1 LCVLQNLRFSYISL
15 FFTFTVQIK
24 FVEKMKLLLLSFS
37 LILCGIISAQ
47 NWQFFVDSIP
57 TLSSPRACDL
67 NNDGI
72 KDLVFGGGTD
82 GVYSNNGIMA
92 LNGND
97 GTLLWKRPARNEVF
111 GSALFLD
118 ITNDGIKDVF
128 MVGRQAQLL
137 AINGQNG
144 ALLWDYFPYNVN
156 PGDSGLYNFYNPQW
170 IDDVSGDGIMDLLVA
185 NGGDHA
191 APVWDTTRPPG
202 HLMVVNSVNGNLIAK
217 AVVPDSAETY
227 CSPLVVDLNGSGTKF
242 VLYGTGG
249 ETLGGSFWAC
259 PLMALLNNSLAPSI
273 PIATD
278 PNFGFI
284 APASVYKNAIGEAF
298 IYVQSY
304 SGALYKIKG
313 GDLSVQWSYDLPNTE
328 SSAQPVIGNFTGN
341 NTPDVF
347 LSLAKGTSSGYTDY
361 YQVMLDGASGQ
372 VVLKDSIG
380 NLQFASG
387 NAIDLNNDGRDEA
400 VLSVN
405 YFENGHWKHR
415 LQSFDF
421 VSNTIQSLVPT
432 TSGVNLG
439 STPLFTDLDGDSN
452 IDLIYLVR
460 KDSLNPVAWKGVYA
474 RKRELNSV
482 FPNTGIAWGSYLGT
496 MNTGE
501 YFNTSTNCGPGSLI
515 SSVSVTQPTCNGT
528 STGSIVPTVNLGTP
542 PYTYVWSNG
551 STAAQLTNVPAGTYT
566 LQVTDNANCF
576 EIYNTTLVDP
586 YAITFGGIV
595 PPTCPGDT
603 NGQAVVNSTGCP
615 CMFSTC
621 VFLWENGITTKPNY
635 TLGEGWA
642 TITITH
648 PDGCIVVDSV
658 FIPYSSPV
666 VGGSQITDVSCN
678 GLSDG
683 LIQVTPGA
691 SSGLNCTWSNGNTT
705 PVLPSLSAGTY
716 TLFASD
722 SRPCYDT
729 LQFTVTQPDSVTA
742 TFSTSNETCFDANN
756 GSIQIL
762 ATGGVG
768 GYSYQLNGQSVVNP
782 IDSLGA
788 GTYPISIV
796 DSNNCISQ
804 VYIEAIYAPS
814 ALSLSI
820 SSTPES
826 ALNSLDGTATATVS
840 GGTPPY
846 SYQWDDPNQ
855 QTNNAAVYLTKDWYT
870 LTVIDSNNCVI
881 TDSVFIGILGMMP
894 NVNFQLQVYPNPT
907 IDKLNFSEKIDAW
920 TLFDVQGSIVDEG
933 GTTSQISVKGVSE
946 GVYYLHFS
954 KQGWVFNE
962 KIIKLSEQE

>member
-1 LCVLQNLRFSYISL
+1 MRI
-15 FFTFTVQIK
+15 
-24 FVEKMKLLLLSFS
+24 KMKTILLTFS
-37 LILCGIISAQ
+37 LGICGMLSAQ

-82 GVYSNNGIMA
+82 GVFSNNGIMA
-92 LNGND
+92 INGND

-156 PGDSGLYNFYNPQW
+156 PADSGLYNFYNPQW
-170 IDDVSGDGIMDLLVA
+170 IDDVSGDGIVDLLVA
-185 NGGDHA
+185 NGGDHS

-202 HLMVVNSVNGNLIAK
+202 HLMVVNSVNGSLIAK

-227 CSPLVVDLNGSGTKF
+227 CSPIVVDLNGTGTKH

-259 PLMALLNNSLAPSI
+259 PLMSLLNNTLAPSI
-273 PIATD
+273 PIVTD

-284 APASVYKNAIGEAF
+284 APASFYKTAIGESY
-298 IYVQSY
+298 IYLQSY

-361 YQVMLDGASGQ
+361 YQVLLDGATGH

-387 NAIDLNNDGRDEA
+387 NAVDLNNDGRDEA

-421 VSNTIQSLVPT
+421 VAHTLQSLVPT

-439 STPLFTDLDGDSN
+439 STPLFTDLDGDAN
-452 IDLIYLVR
+452 LDLVYLVK

-474 RKRELNSV
+474 RKLELNSV

-515 SSVSVTQPTCNGT
+515 TSVSINQPTCNGT
-528 STGSIVPTVNLGTP
+528 STGSIIPTVNLGTP

-576 EIYNTTLVDP
+576 EIYTTTLVDP
-586 YAITFGGIV
+586 YVITFGGIV

-603 NGQAVVNSTGCP
+603 NGQAVVNSSGCP

-678 GLSDG
+678 GLNDG
-683 LIQVTPGA
+683 SIQVTPGGA
-691 SSGLNCTWSNGNTT
+691 SGLNCNWSNGNAT

-716 TLFASD
+716 TLYASD

-729 LQFTVTQPDSVTA
+729 LQFTVNQPDSITA
-742 TFSTSNETCFDANN
+742 TFTVAHETCFDANN

-762 ATGGVG
+762 PAGGVG
-768 GYSYQLNGQSVVNP
+768 AYTYQSNGLTVTNP
-782 IDSLGA
+782 MDSLGA
-788 GTYPISIV
+788 GTYPISII
-796 DSNNCISQ
+796 DSNNCVSPI
-804 VYIEAIYAPS
+804 YIQTINSPS
-814 ALSLSI
+814 ALSI
-820 SSTPES
+820 TITSTPES
-826 ALNSLDGTATATVS
+826 TLSALDGTATANVS

-855 QTNNAAVYLTKDWYT
+855 QTNNTATYLTQGWYI
-870 LTVIDSNNCVI
+870 VSAIDSNSCYI
-881 TDSVFIGILGMMP
+881 SDSVFIGVTGISDLESSRLIA
-894 NVNFQLQVYPNPT
+894 FPNPT
-907 IDKLNFSEKIDAW
+907 NGVIKFNYPIENWTLLDANGKALQQGVFNTEIDLNSYSSGSYTLQITGAEAPLNFKV
-920 TLFDVQGSIVDEG
+920 F
-933 GTTSQISVKGVSE
+933 KVS
-946 GVYYLHFS
+946 
-954 KQGWVFNE
+954 N
-962 KIIKLSEQE
+962 

>member
-1 LCVLQNLRFSYISL
+1 MG
-15 FFTFTVQIK
+15 QIK
-24 FVEKMKLLLLSFS
+24 FAQNMKLFLLSFS
-37 LILCGIISAQ
+37 FILCGMVSAQ

-67 NNDGI
+67 NNDGV

-82 GVYSNNGIMA
+82 GVFSNNGIMA
-92 LNGND
+92 VNGLD
-97 GTLLWKRPARNEVF
+97 GSLLWKRPARNEVF

-170 IDDVSGDGIMDLLVA
+170 IDDVSGDGIVDLLVA
-185 NGGDHA
+185 NGGDHS

-202 HLMVVNSVNGNLIAK
+202 HLMVVNSVNGSLIAK

-227 CSPLVVDLNGSGTKF
+227 CSPIVVDLNGTGTKH

-259 PLMALLNNSLAPSI
+259 PLMSLLNNTLAPSI
-273 PIATD
+273 PIVTD

-284 APASVYKNAIGEAF
+284 APASFYKTAIGESY
-298 IYVQSY
+298 IYLQSY
-304 SGALYKIKG
+304 SGAVYKIKG

-361 YQVMLDGASGQ
+361 YQVLLDGASGH

-387 NAIDLNNDGRDEA
+387 NAVDLNNDGRDEA

-421 VSNTIQSLVPT
+421 VAHTLQSLVPT

-439 STPLFTDLDGDSN
+439 STPLFTDLDGDAN
-452 IDLIYLVR
+452 LDLVYLVK
-460 KDSLNPVAWKGVYA
+460 KDSLNPVAWMGVYA
-474 RKRELNSV
+474 RKLELNIV

-501 YFNTSTNCGPGSLI
+501 YLNTSTNCGPGSLI
-515 SSVSVTQPTCNGT
+515 TNVSVNQPTCNGT
-528 STGSIVPTVNLGTP
+528 STGSIIPTVTLGTP

-551 STAAQLTNVPAGTYT
+551 STAAQLTNVSAGTYT

-576 EIYNTTLVDP
+576 EIYTTTLVDP
-586 YAITFGGIV
+586 YVITFGGIV

-603 NGQAVVNSTGCP
+603 NGQAVVNSSGCP

-666 VGGSQITDVSCN
+666 VGGSQITDVSCY
-678 GLSDG
+678 GLNDG
-683 LIQVTPGA
+683 SIQVTPGGA
-691 SSGLNCTWSNGNTT
+691 SGLICTWSNGNAT

-716 TLFASD
+716 TLYASD

-729 LQFTVTQPDSVTA
+729 LQFTVNQPDSITA
-742 TFSTSNETCFDANN
+742 TFSVAHETCFDANN

-762 ATGGVG
+762 AAGGVG
-768 GYSYQLNGQSVVNP
+768 AYTYQSNGLTVTNP
-782 IDSLGA
+782 MDSLGA
-788 GTYPISIV
+788 GTYPISII
-796 DSNNCISQ
+796 DSNNCVSQ
-804 VYIEAIYAPS
+804 IYIQTINSPS
-814 ALSLSI
+814 ALSI
-820 SSTPES
+820 TITSTPES
-826 ALNSLDGTATATVS
+826 TLSALDGTATANVF

-855 QTNNAAVYLTKDWYT
+855 QTNNTATYLTQGWYI
-870 LTVIDSNNCVI
+870 VSIIDSNSCYI
-881 TDSVFIGILGMMP
+881 SDSVFIGVTGISDLESSRLIA
-894 NVNFQLQVYPNPT
+894 FPNPT
-907 IDKLNFSEKIDAW
+907 NGVIKFNYPIENWTLLDANGKALQQGVFNTEIDLNSYSSGSYTLQITGAEAPLNFKV
-920 TLFDVQGSIVDEG
+920 F
-933 GTTSQISVKGVSE
+933 KVS
-946 GVYYLHFS
+946 
-954 KQGWVFNE
+954 N
-962 KIIKLSEQE
+962 

>member
-1 LCVLQNLRFSYISL
+1 
-15 FFTFTVQIK
+15 
-24 FVEKMKLLLLSFS
+24 LS
-37 LILCGIISAQ
+37 ICGIINAQ
-47 NWQFFVDSIP
+47 NWQFFIDSIP

-72 KDLVFGGGTD
+72 KDIVFGGGTD

-92 LNGND
+92 VNGHN

-111 GSALFLD
+111 GSALFMD

-128 MVGRQAQLL
+128 IAGRQAQLL

-144 ALLWDYFPYNVN
+144 NLIWDYFPYNVN

-170 IDDVSGDGIMDLLVA
+170 IDDVSGDGMMDLLVA
-185 NGGDHA
+185 NGGDHD

-202 HLMVVNSVNGNLIAK
+202 HLMVVNSMNGALIAK

-227 CSPLVVDLNGSGTKF
+227 CSAVVVDLNGSGTKY

-259 PLMALLNNSLAPSI
+259 PLIALLGNTLAPSI
-273 PIATD
+273 PIVTD
-278 PNFGFI
+278 PDFGFI
-284 APASVYKNAIGEAF
+284 APPSFHKDAIGEAYIF
-298 IYVQSY
+298 VQSY

-341 NTPDVF
+341 SKPDVF
-347 LSLAKGTSSGYTDY
+347 LGLAKGTSSGYSDY
-361 YQVMLDGASGQ
+361 YQVLLDGASGN

-387 NAIDLNNDGRDEA
+387 NAVDLNNDGRDEA

-415 LQSFDF
+415 LKSFDF
-421 VSNTIQSLVPT
+421 VSNTIQTLGPT
-432 TSGVNLG
+432 HAGVNLG
-439 STPLFTDLDGDSN
+439 STPLFTNLDQDATM
-452 IDLIYLVR
+452 DLIYLVK
-460 KDSLNPVAWKGVYA
+460 KDSLNPIGWKGVYA
-474 RKRELNSV
+474 RKLELSSV
-482 FPNTGIAWGSYLGT
+482 FPNAGIAWGSYLGT
-496 MNTGE
+496 INTGE

-515 SSVSVTQPTCNGT
+515 TSVSVNQPTCNGT
-528 STGSIVPTVNLGTP
+528 PTGSIIPTVNLGTP

-551 STAAQLTNVPAGTYT
+551 STASQLSNVPAGTYA
-566 LQVTDNANCF
+566 LQVTDNANCY
-576 EIYNTTLVDP
+576 EIFTTTLVDP
-586 YAITFGGIV
+586 YIVTFGGIV
-595 PPTCPGDT
+595 APTCPGDT
-603 NGQAVVNSTGCP
+603 NGQAVVNSSGCP

-658 FIPYSSPV
+658 FIPYASPV

-678 GLSDG
+678 GLNDG
-683 LIQVTPGA
+683 SIQVTPGGA
-691 SSGLNCTWSNGNTT
+691 SGLTCTWSNGNAT

-716 TLFASD
+716 TLYASD
-722 SRPCYDT
+722 SRPCFDT
-729 LQFTVTQPDSVTA
+729 LQFIVTQPDSITA
-742 TFSTSNETCFDANN
+742 TFSTTHETCFDATN

-768 GYSYQLNGQSVVNP
+768 TYTYQSNGLTVTNP
-782 IDSLGA
+782 MDSLGA
-788 GTYPISIV
+788 GTYPISII
-796 DSNNCISQ
+796 DSNNCVSQ
-804 VYIEAIYAPS
+804 IYVQTVNSAT
-814 ALSLSI
+814 ALSITL

-826 ALNSLDGTATATVS
+826 ALNSLDGTATANVF

-846 SYQWDDPNQ
+846 SYLWNDPNQ
-855 QTNNAAVYLTKDWYT
+855 QTNDMATYLTQGWYI
-870 LTVIDSNNCVI
+870 VSI
-881 TDSVFIGILGMMP
+881 TDSNYCNISDSIFIGVMGTADALTFP
-894 NVNFQLQVYPNPT
+894 LSVHPNPT
-907 IDKLNFSEKIDAW
+907 VDHLYFSTVVDSW
-920 TLFDVQGSIVDEG
+920 VLFDAQGGLIAQG
-933 GTTSQISVKGVSE
+933 GNASCLPMKDLSD
-946 GVYYLHFS
+946 GVYYLYLS
-954 KQGWVFNE
+954 QQATKVIE
-962 KIIKLSEQE
+962 KVVKISSE

>member
-1 LCVLQNLRFSYISL
+1 MK
-15 FFTFTVQIK
+15 T
-24 FVEKMKLLLLSFS
+24 KLLCFFLS
-37 LILCGIISAQ
+37 ICGIINAQ
-47 NWQFFVDSIP
+47 NWQFFIDSIP

-72 KDLVFGGGTD
+72 KDIVFGGGTD

-92 LNGND
+92 VNGHN

-111 GSALFLD
+111 GSALFMD

-128 MVGRQAQLL
+128 IAGRQAQLL

-144 ALLWDYFPYNVN
+144 NLIWDYFPYNVN

-170 IDDVSGDGIMDLLVA
+170 IDDVSGDGMMDLLVA
-185 NGGDHA
+185 NGGDHD

-202 HLMVVNSVNGNLIAK
+202 HLMVVNSMNGALIAK

-227 CSPLVVDLNGSGTKF
+227 CSAVVVDLNGSGTKY

-259 PLMALLNNSLAPSI
+259 PLIALLGNTLAPSI
-273 PIATD
+273 PIVTD
-278 PNFGFI
+278 PDFGFI
-284 APASVYKNAIGEAF
+284 APPSFHKDAIGEAYIF
-298 IYVQSY
+298 VQSY

-341 NTPDVF
+341 SKPDVF
-347 LSLAKGTSSGYTDY
+347 LGLAKGTSSGYSDY
-361 YQVMLDGASGQ
+361 YQVLLDGASGN

-387 NAIDLNNDGRDEA
+387 NAVDLNNDGRDEA

-415 LQSFDF
+415 LKSFDF
-421 VSNTIQSLVPT
+421 VSNTIQTLGPT
-432 TSGVNLG
+432 HAGVNLG
-439 STPLFTDLDGDSN
+439 STPLFTNLDQDATM
-452 IDLIYLVR
+452 DLIYLVK
-460 KDSLNPVAWKGVYA
+460 KDSLNPIGWKGVYA
-474 RKRELNSV
+474 RKLELSSV
-482 FPNTGIAWGSYLGT
+482 FPNAGIAWGSYLGT
-496 MNTGE
+496 INTGE

-515 SSVSVTQPTCNGT
+515 TSVSVNQPTCNGT
-528 STGSIVPTVNLGTP
+528 PTGSIIPTVNLGTP

-551 STAAQLTNVPAGTYT
+551 STASQLSNVPAGTYT
-566 LQVTDNANCF
+566 LQVTDNANCY
-576 EIYNTTLVDP
+576 EIFTTTLVDP
-586 YAITFGGIV
+586 YIVTFGGIV
-595 PPTCPGDT
+595 APTCPGDT
-603 NGQAVVNSTGCP
+603 NGQAVVNSSGCP

-658 FIPYSSPV
+658 FIPYASPV

-678 GLSDG
+678 GLHDG
-683 LIQVTPGA
+683 SIQVTPGGA
-691 SSGLNCTWSNGNTT
+691 SGLTCTWSNGNAT

-716 TLFASD
+716 TLYASD
-722 SRPCYDT
+722 SRPCFDT
-729 LQFTVTQPDSVTA
+729 LQFIVTQPDSITA
-742 TFSTSNETCFDANN
+742 TFSTTHETCFDATN

-768 GYSYQLNGQSVVNP
+768 TYTYQSNGLTVTNP
-782 IDSLGA
+782 MDSLGA
-788 GTYPISIV
+788 GTYPISII
-796 DSNNCISQ
+796 DSNNCVSQ
-804 VYIEAIYAPS
+804 IYVQTVNSAT
-814 ALSLSI
+814 ALSITL

-826 ALNSLDGTATATVS
+826 ALNSLDGTATANVF

-846 SYQWDDPNQ
+846 SYLWNDPNQ
-855 QTNNAAVYLTKDWYT
+855 QTNDMATYLTQGWYI
-870 LTVIDSNNCVI
+870 VSI
-881 TDSVFIGILGMMP
+881 TDSNYCNISDSIFIGVMGTADALTFP
-894 NVNFQLQVYPNPT
+894 LSVHPNPT
-907 IDKLNFSEKIDAW
+907 VDHLYFSTVVDSW
-920 TLFDVQGSIVDEG
+920 VLFDAQGGLIAQG
-933 GTTSQISVKGVSE
+933 GNASCLPMKDLSD
-946 GVYYLHFS
+946 GVYYLYLS
-954 KQGWVFNE
+954 QQATKVIE
-962 KIIKLSEQE
+962 KVVKISSE

>member
-1 LCVLQNLRFSYISL
+1 MHI
-15 FFTFTVQIK
+15 T
-24 FVEKMKLLLLSFS
+24 MKTILLTFS
-37 LILCGIISAQ
+37 LGICGIFSAQ
-47 NWQFFVDSIP
+47 NWQFFIDSIP

-82 GVYSNNGIMA
+82 GVFSNNGIMA
-92 LNGND
+92 INGND

-156 PGDSGLYNFYNPQW
+156 PADSGLYNFYNPQW
-170 IDDVSGDGIMDLLVA
+170 IDDVSGDGIVDLLVA
-185 NGGDHA
+185 NGGDHS

-202 HLMVVNSVNGNLIAK
+202 HLMVVNSVNGSLIAK

-227 CSPLVVDLNGSGTKF
+227 CSPIVVDLNGTGTKH

-259 PLMALLNNSLAPSI
+259 PLMSLLNNTLAPSI
-273 PIATD
+273 PIVTD

-284 APASVYKNAIGEAF
+284 APASFYKTAIGESY
-298 IYVQSY
+298 IYLQSY
-304 SGALYKIKG
+304 SGAVYKIKG

-361 YQVMLDGASGQ
+361 YQVLLDGANGH

-387 NAIDLNNDGRDEA
+387 NAVDLNNDGRDEA

-421 VSNTIQSLVPT
+421 VAHTLQSLVPT

-439 STPLFTDLDGDSN
+439 STPLFTNLDGDAN
-452 IDLIYLVR
+452 LDLIYLVK
-460 KDSLNPVAWKGVYA
+460 KDSINPVAWKGVYA
-474 RKRELNSV
+474 RKQELNSV

-515 SSVSVTQPTCNGT
+515 TSVSINQPTCNGT
-528 STGSIVPTVNLGTP
+528 STGSIIPTVNLGTP

-551 STAAQLTNVPAGTYT
+551 STAGQLTNVPAGTYT

-576 EIYNTTLVDP
+576 EIYTTTLVDP
-586 YAITFGGIV
+586 YVITFGGIV

-603 NGQAVVNSTGCP
+603 NGQAVVNSSGCP

-648 PDGCIVVDSV
+648 PDGCVVIDSV

-666 VGGSQITDVSCN
+666 VGGSQVTDVSCN
-678 GLSDG
+678 GLNDG
-683 LIQVTPGA
+683 SIQVTPGGA
-691 SSGLNCTWSNGNTT
+691 SGLTCTWSNGNAT

-716 TLFASD
+716 TLYASD

-729 LQFTVTQPDSVTA
+729 LQFTVNQPDSITA
-742 TFSTSNETCFDANN
+742 TFTVAHETCFDANN

-762 ATGGVG
+762 PAGGVG
-768 GYSYQLNGQSVVNP
+768 AYTYQSNGLTVTNP
-782 IDSLGA
+782 MDSLGA
-788 GTYPISIV
+788 GTYPISII
-796 DSNNCISQ
+796 DSNNCVSQIYVQTISS
-804 VYIEAIYAPS
+804 PT
-814 ALSLSI
+814 ALSMAI
-820 SSTPES
+820 TSTPES
-826 ALNSLDGTATATVS
+826 ALNALDGTATANVF
-840 GGTPPY
+840 GGTQPY
-846 SYQWDDPNQ
+846 SYTWNDPSQ
-855 QTNNAAVYLTKDWYT
+855 QTNATAVYLTKDWYT
-870 LTVIDSNNCVI
+870 VTVTDANNCEI
-881 TDSVFIGILGMMP
+881 TDSVFIGILGMIP
-894 NVNFQLQVYPNPT
+894 TNILHVQVYPNPSFDV
-907 IDKLNFSEKIDAW
+907 IHFSEQIDTW
-920 TLFDVQGSIVDEG
+920 TLFDVHGSKINQGNSTHE
-933 GTTSQISVKGVSE
+933 ISVKELSD
-946 GVYYLHFS
+946 GVYYLGFF
-954 KQGWVFNE
+954 KNGWAFNE
-962 KIIKLSEQE
+962 KIIKLSALK